1 MHIYIIEKMKIV
13 IVVIH
18 PNFEGSQINK
28 RWVQELKKQ
37 PDFYEVHQLHQLY
50 PDGKI
55 DIIAEQQL
63 MEKYDKIVFQFPFYW
78 FNCPPFFKQW
88 LDEVLTYGWAYGKK
102 SGYRLEGKKI
112 ALAISAGID
121 EQEYGTSG
129 KYKYPMEQLTS
140 PFEITFDY
148 VKADYQKPF
157 VFYGIENDS
166 SPEWIEQGVADYLR
180 FLEQL

>member
-1 MHIYIIEKMKIV
+1 MKTL

-18 PNFEGSQINK
+18 PNFEASQMNK
-28 RWVQELKKQ
+28 RWVHELKKQ
-37 PDFYEVHQLHQLY
+37 PDLYEVHDLHQLY

-55 DIIAEQQL
+55 DSVAEQQL

-102 SGYRLEGKKI
+102 SGYRLAGKKI

-121 EQEYGTSG
+121 EREYGASG

-166 SPEWIEQGVADYLR
+166 SPEWIEQGVTDYLR
-180 FLEQL
+180 FLEQF

>member
-1 MHIYIIEKMKIV
+1 MKTL

-18 PNFEGSQINK
+18 PNFATSLVNK
-28 RWVQELKKQ
+28 SWVEALENQS
-37 PDFYEVHQLHQLY
+37 DRYDIHHLHQVY
-50 PDGKI
+50 ADGKI
-55 DIIAEQQL
+55 DVVAEQQM

-102 SGYRLEGKKI
+102 SGYKLEGKKI

-121 EQEYGTSG
+121 EQEYGVMG
-129 KYKYPMEQLTS
+129 KYKYSMEQLTS

-148 VKADYQKPF
+148 VKANYQKPF
-157 VFYGIENDS
+157 VFYGIEKES
-166 SPEWIEQGVADYLR
+166 SKEWIAQSVSRYLS